1 MMKNLDKVLKA
12 IGEET
17 KVEMDAMEETS
28 LRNVIVQAQS
38 AMSEVQS
45 QLDNNVEYQRISELK
60 NDMTQGKKEVDKRQK
75 AKIAYALMRLNEVGA
90 NLGSTK

>member
-1 MMKNLDKVLKA
+1 MKNLDKVLKA

-38 AMSEVQS
+38 AMSEVES
-45 QLDNNVEYQRISELK
+45 QLDNNVEYQRILQLK
-60 NDMTQGKKEVDKRQK
+60 SDMTQGKKEVDKRQK
-75 AKIAYALMRLNEVGA
+75 AKIAYALMRLEEVGA
-90 NLGSTK
+90 NLGNGK